1 MFWGLLMLGLPLSAI
16 IAAFIYLPFYF
27 YQRKNNVDW
36 LRHAICYTFI
46 GACVL
51 ISFATLFLGVR
62 FNLNYGKLNLRPF
75 IWLTEVYD
83 MGFRPM
89 IEQLILNIF
98 MFIPLGILL
107 PIVFKSLRSFW
118 KTVVCSLGITFFIE
132 FIQYFTGR
140 SADIDDLIMNLLG
153 GIIGYGMYWL
163 INHFTEDTLWWKKI
177 NAMAIDEVSECKDKV
192 FEVDGI

>member
-1 MFWGLLMLGLPLSAI
+1 MFWGLLMLGLPMSAI
-16 IAAFIYLPFYF
+16 IAAFIYLPLYF
-27 YQRKNNVDW
+27 NQRKNNVDW

-118 KTVVCSLGITFFIE
+118 KTVICSLGITFFIE
-132 FIQYFTGR
+132 FIQYFIGR
-140 SADIDDLIMNLLG
+140 SSDIDDLILNTLG
-153 GIIGYGMYWL
+153 GMVGCAVYFIL
-163 INHFTEDTLWWKKI
+163 F
-177 NAMAIDEVSECKDKV
+177 KV
-192 FEVDGI
+192 FSLKSKDELKLKKSL